1 MDGSVDLVV
10 DESLEQWW
18 LLIVVLATT
27 IGCFP
32 AEGSHVLSLGLVG
45 GPWPKCCRTP
55 ARPLTSKSFGRAL
68 TVVQPFPLG
77 RQTFTLLGLAGWMFQ
92 QWTEALL
99 LHILF
104 LHEDFFID

>member
-1 MDGSVDLVV
+1 MVALNRCAGYYLWLVV
-10 DESLEQWW
+10 SLLRVPMSCHLAWW
-18 LLIVVLATT
+18 
-27 IGCFP
+27 
-32 AEGSHVLSLGLVG
+32 G
-45 GPWPKCCRTP
+45 GPWPKGCRTP

-68 TVVQPFPLG
+68 SVVQPFPLG